1 MKAIKY
7 CSEYIFGGQY
17 TCTKTALA
25 NTILSHYQTKII
37 GAYSQDTV
45 DNLSTVFNVFSLLF
59 WPFIHQIN

>member
-7 CSEYIFGGQY
+7 SSEYIFRGQY
-17 TCTKTALA
+17 TCAKNAIA

-45 DNLSTVFNVFSLLF
+45 DNLSTVFIVFSLLF
-59 WPFIHQIN
+59 WAYIH